1 MIEVVGKLIS
11 EFYSDDKA
19 RRAEVHLLSDNTPQV
34 FFFEREE
41 IIDVEYY
48 GGYTLQYAE
57 DAAENW
63 CLGIK
68 KLPYELL

>member
-1 MIEVVGKLIS
+1 MIGEKIS
-11 EFYSDDKA
+11 EFYSDDMA
-19 RRAEVHLLSDNTPQV
+19 RRAEVYLLVDDTPEV

-41 IIDVEYY
+41 IVDVECY

-63 CLGIK
+63 VLGIK
-68 KLPYELL
+68 KLLYETK

>member
-1 MIEVVGKLIS
+1 MIEMVGKLVS

-19 RRAEVHLLSDNTPQV
+19 RRAEVLLLSDGIPQV
-34 FFFEREE
+34 FFFERSEVVDLE
-41 IIDVEYY
+41 FYS
-48 GGYTLQYAE
+48 GYTLQYAE

-68 KLPYELL
+68 KLPYETE